1 MIDMKTR
8 SNNGILAI
16 LTTVAINSML
26 LLANYDYQRIALAQ
40 QVYESTTSNFRI
52 ANVPA
57 GWVVEDSAVS
67 GTLNQGERMMGAM
80 FNFEDTGTICKA
92 NQATPAI
99 GGGYDCQN
107 AVSGQ
112 NPTAQN
118 PAEVKIF
125 RWSNLQARPEFA
137 NVQSTPVPND
147 VMGLFI
153 KFSREVGD
161 MTIGA
166 GSQITYEV
174 TSQQDAAVKVSNGQ
188 TVPAKLATLT
198 MTLTDSMG
206 EIYQQDK
213 IFVLFLVGP
222 DGNTGYSIISPRW
235 TAATTPQAPTE
246 IMQILQSFELV
257 AQ

>member
-1 MIDMKTR
+1 MKIFTA
-8 SNNGILAI
+8 NNILAALVI
-16 LTTVAINSML
+16 FSLNTALFCV
-26 LLANYDYQRIALAQ
+26 NYDYDIQAQAQ

-52 ANVPA
+52 ANLPA
-57 GWVVEDSAVS
+57 GWVVEDSAAS
-67 GTLNQGERMMGAM
+67 GTLNQGERMMEAI
-80 FNFEDTGTICKA
+80 FNFEDIGTFCKA
-92 NQATPAI
+92 NQAIPAI

-118 PAEVKIF
+118 PAEIKIF

-153 KFSREVGD
+153 KFSKEVGD

-174 TSQQDAAVKVSNGQ
+174 TSQQDVAVKVSNGQ

-198 MTLTDSMG
+198 MTLTDSVG
-206 EIYQQDK
+206 EIYQQHK
-213 IFVLFLVGP
+213 IFALFLVGP

-235 TAATTPQAPTE
+235 RPATTPQAPTE

-257 AQ
+257 A